1 MRITAPIAFALVG
14 FLSVPALAQQPA
26 APAAAP
32 QQNGTTDRPQTP
44 GTARMAPA
52 GPVSI
57 SGPWNE
63 FSFGAAGSFA
73 KGCAPADSSAPGC
86 GPSSA
91 GNSHFAGPPPWT
103 FVAPS
108 DEPKDQQRNASK
120 VPSISRRTEQKLS
133 EKRTDEFN
141 G

>member
-26 APAAAP
+26 APAATP

-108 DEPKDQQRNASK
+108 DGVTLTVTDAFRSEE
-120 VPSISRRTEQKLS
+120 RRVGKEARRGGAPY
-133 EKRTDEFN
+133 E
-141 G
+141 